1 MYLCPSAQ
9 HPSCLTDGWWGVK
22 HSVLLRTLQM
32 TSLGGFADPKYGW
45 HQAKGITTVMDD
57 RIEAQNEFY
66 KLKDSLKSIRED
78 VLGIT

>member
-1 MYLCPSAQ
+1 
-9 HPSCLTDGWWGVK
+9 
-22 HSVLLRTLQM
+22 M